1 MNLDPK
7 IKDLSKIYN
16 VFNCNSVT
24 GNKQGYFANSLSAF
38 SDLKNCVDGN
48 LVAIDNDSES
58 PFLSGVVDG
67 GCIIK
72 GNFSFFT
79 SVDNVK
85 SEKKLRPFKLQEFID
100 KFGFGSR
107 IRYRHKSNVC
117 VYTGIFN
124 GYEEYN
130 DSSVCVCIGV
140 HSISLQMLFEEYE
153 FQTAYT
159 EDYEPFG
166 VEEWN

>member
-1 MNLDPK
+1 MNLDQK

-24 GNKQGYFANSLSAF
+24 GNKQGYFANSLSTF

-48 LVAIDNDSES
+48 LISIEDDSDR
-58 PFLSGVVDG
+58 PFISGVFDG

-72 GNFSFFT
+72 GNFSYFT

-100 KFGFGSR
+100 KFGFGSK
-107 IRYRHKSNVC
+107 IRYKHKGYDC
-117 VYTGIFN
+117 VYTGMFN
-124 GYEEYN
+124 GYEEYGGDDDWVN
-130 DSSVCVCIGV
+130 IGS
-140 HSISLQMLFEEYE
+140 HSLRLKTLFEEYE

-166 VEEWN
+166 VEE